1 MALYRMNNI
10 KSFLEQVKFVNEV
23 WVFMIPG
30 ILMAIDILTG
40 SLNAWAKR
48 DFKSYKM
55 RQGLVKKCGE
65 VTILGIG
72 ELFTI
77 GMILPTYIM
86 SGVSFYIIFMELISI
101 CENLQKMGVPIPK
114 FIKKALS
121 DTEKALE
128 DKESVDSKKE
138 DTDDGEKSK

>member
-1 MALYRMNNI
+1 MENI
-10 KSFLEQVKFVNEV
+10 KSFLEQVKFVNET

-30 ILMAIDILTG
+30 ILMAVDILTG
-40 SLNAWAKR
+40 SLNAWAKQ

-86 SGVSFYIIFMELISI
+86 SGISFYIIFMELISI

-138 DTDDGEKSK
+138 DADNGDKSK

>member
-1 MALYRMNNI
+1 MNNI
-10 KSFLEQVKFVNEV
+10 KSFLENVKFVNEV

-86 SGVSFYIIFMELISI
+86 SGISFYIIFMELISI

-138 DTDDGEKSK
+138 DTDNE

>member
-1 MALYRMNNI
+1 MENI
-10 KSFLEQVKFVNEV
+10 KSFLENVKFVNET

-77 GMILPTYIM
+77 GMILQTYIM

-138 DTDDGEKSK
+138 DTDNGGNSK

>member
-1 MALYRMNNI
+1 MEDFR
-10 KSFLEQVKFVNEV
+10 KVLESVKFVNEV

-48 DFKSYKM
+48 DFKSFKM

-86 SGVSFYIIFMELISI
+86 SGISFYIIFMELISI

-138 DTDDGEKSK
+138 DTDNGGKSK

>member
-1 MALYRMNNI
+1 MNTLSEVMEN
-10 KSFLEQVKFVNEV
+10 VKFVNEV
-23 WVFMIPG
+23 WVFVIPG

-40 SLNAWAKR
+40 SLNAWAKG

-86 SGVSFYIIFMELISI
+86 SGISFYIIFMELISI
-101 CENLQKMGVPIPK
+101 CENLQKIGVPIPK
-114 FIKKALS
+114 FIRKALS

-128 DKESVDSKKE
+128 EKESVDSKKE
-138 DTDDGEKSK
+138 DADNGENSK

>member
-1 MALYRMNNI
+1 MEDFR
-10 KSFLEQVKFVNEV
+10 KVLESVKFVNEV

-30 ILMAIDILTG
+30 ILMAVDILTG

>member
-1 MALYRMNNI
+1 MENF
-10 KSFLEQVKFVNEV
+10 KSFLEQVKFVNET

-40 SLNAWAKR
+40 SLNAWAKQ

-86 SGVSFYIIFMELISI
+86 SGISFYIIFMELISI

-138 DTDDGEKSK
+138 DADNGDKSK

>member
-1 MALYRMNNI
+1 MHMENI
-10 KSFLEQVKFVNEV
+10 KSFLENVKFVNEV

-30 ILMAIDILTG
+30 ILMAVDILTG
-40 SLNAWAKR
+40 SLNAWAKG

-138 DTDDGEKSK
+138 DTDDGENSK

>member
-1 MALYRMNNI
+1 MEDFR
-10 KSFLEQVKFVNEV
+10 KVLESVKFVNDI
-23 WVFMIPG
+23 WVFVIPG

-40 SLNAWAKR
+40 SLNAWAKG

-77 GMILPTYIM
+77 GMILPAYIM
-86 SGVSFYIIFMELISI
+86 SGISFYIIFMELISI

-114 FIKKALS
+114 FIRKALS

-128 DKESVDSKKE
+128 EKESVDSKKE
-138 DTDDGEKSK
+138 DADNGENSK

>member
-1 MALYRMNNI
+1 MTNLTN
-10 KSFLEQVKFVNEV
+10 FLENVKFVNEV

-30 ILMAIDILTG
+30 ILMAVDILTG
-40 SLNAWAKR
+40 SLNAWAKK

-101 CENLQKMGVPIPK
+101 CENLQKMGVQIPK

-138 DTDDGEKSK
+138 DTDDGENSK

>member
-1 MALYRMNNI
+1 MENI

-138 DTDDGEKSK
+138 DTDDGNNSK

>member
-1 MALYRMNNI
+1 MEDF
-10 KSFLEQVKFVNEV
+10 KKVLESVKFVNEV

-138 DTDDGEKSK
+138 DTDNGNNSK